1 MKATCFDKYCVLVC
15 VVPDTIR
22 GLEHLPSCCIR
33 EIVNQ
38 CIMRLTRLE
47 EQTCHKF
54 QSRMTPCVLKE
65 EKKKERISPYK
76 WMLFSAAEFPF
87 CINLTSH
94 YHKPALPLLVA
105 SQQEIIRHWKNAMC
119 GLIICIN
126 QASPRVKEKKDT
138 EKTEER
144 EGGNLKKPEAM

>member
-1 MKATCFDKYCVLVC
+1 MLRIQGRGRDGEKAGGDRGCWWWWVLSEVEDRKRRRKECMKATCFDKYCVLVC

-105 SQQEIIRHWKNAMC
+105 SQ
-119 GLIICIN
+119 
-126 QASPRVKEKKDT
+126 
-138 EKTEER
+138 
-144 EGGNLKKPEAM
+144 